1 MTALADGPQWL
12 DLAQAP
18 LLRLQVCQ
26 DPDTGS
32 HYALLQA
39 HHLIIDHVAMAV
51 IQDELHSYSAG
62 KAQSLPAPASYRQFI
77 SDTLARMETLDI
89 EGFFSE
95 SLGHIS
101 EPTLPFGLQDTQGNG
116 DTIQEHKVALSDAL
130 STAIRTYAKQHE
142 VSPAAIFHAAW
153 ALVLGACSNQQ
164 EVVFGTVMSGRM
176 NGGAGV
182 ERLLGMLINTL
193 PVAVELQGS
202 SVSDLIKDVDKRLKA
217 LLPYEQVSLA
227 QAQKHSAVGSDGPLF
242 SAMLNYRHTERDE
255 TDTPVQ
261 DSDIQAL
268 SAQERT
274 NYPFNLSVN
283 DYGAAHVFS
292 LDLQIDE
299 QVEISRIAEYVMT
312 ALSQL
317 TDTTQIQSV
326 SELSVLPTDE
336 VARLLTQGQRSLGY
350 DDTACIHHLF
360 EQQAEAAPEATALVF
375 QNQSISYAE
384 LNKRANQLAHYLLSE
399 QQITPETLIGVC
411 SSRSIEMM
419 VSMLA
424 ILKAGGAYVPLDP
437 DYPASRLSYMAADAG
452 LKQVIGFGSGLAVAH
467 SLMSEQAGTA
477 IDIAALALDDYPQ
490 HNPALDEIS
499 SDSLAYVIYTSG
511 STGQPKGVQLIHQ
524 GAVNLAHNQQAR
536 FATCADSKV
545 LQFASISFDAATWE
559 WLMALIPGGTLVIAD
574 ESQRTDVQQLSE
586 LLKTQRITHATL
598 PPALLSTMTLQT
610 DLALQCLIV
619 AGEAC
624 EENVVARWRAH
635 YPFYNAYGPSETS
648 VCATVGEITDD
659 TIHIGTPLC
668 NVQTY
673 VLDQQ
678 QNLLPHGSLGELYV
692 GGDGLARGYLGQPE
706 MTAERFIDNPFYDP
720 EVAGSSKRLYR
731 TGDLVRYLNDGNLA
745 FVGRADDQIKI
756 RGFRVELGEI
766 AQRLSQLT
774 EIDSAVVVA
783 KKGASGNDLVAYIQ
797 PAEVVT
803 TEEQSDFI
811 SATLAQLAA
820 QVPEYMVPKLAVVI
834 DEWPLTANGK
844 INKKALPEPDKALLQ
859 TAYCAPRN
867 NTEAT
872 LCVIWQDLLGIEQVG
887 IQDNFFTLGGDSIIA
902 IQMVGRARQ
911 QGLHLNVKQLF
922 ATPSI
927 ATLSEHVEFSTRINA
942 QQDAVT
948 GEMPLLPI
956 QQRFFAA
963 NRAAPSHY
971 NQSLLLSAPGNLTGY
986 FSELV
991 NALVE
996 RHDALR
1002 LRFAE
1007 VASFVPLCDTQ
1018 VANMHQIVDLSDLNE
1033 ADFSAEVERQCD
1045 ALQRQL
1051 DIEKGP
1057 LCKFVYFYAGDD
1069 KPARLFMTIHHLVVD
1084 GVSWRILLQDLE
1096 TALQAI
1102 ETAQPIQLA
1111 EKTSSYQAWGE
1122 AVNALAQSE
1131 ELSEQQT
1138 YWRDRLSLFP
1148 AQPSAKVAAEQW
1160 QNVSF
1165 SLDESDTRILL
1176 ADCQQVFHSNVD
1188 TLMLSAFLLAYQTTF
1203 DRPLLRVDMESH
1215 GREEALFDGLD
1226 VTQTL
1231 GWFTNLYPL
1240 ILGGQQDDLIATVK
1254 SVKQTL
1260 QQLPMHGLGYGLLKY
1275 IRQDAEIC
1283 ALDKRSVDQA
1293 IVFNYLGKLDNVTGT
1308 QGRLAMAQESRG
1320 AESAPEAAD
1329 LHHLMVNGQ
1338 SQDNQLRFDLSFAM
1352 PSYSEAQIEALSV
1365 RFKAVLLQL
1374 VAKAKAGAECQTLIV
1389 EDFPAATLEQAQL
1402 DSLQAQYSDIER
1414 VYVATPMQQGMIYH
1428 DLLQQDASLYT
1439 TLTHFELDGEVDTPA
1454 MQQAWQN
1461 VIARHAILRTSF
1473 SVFDDADIHQVVH
1486 NNALIEMEVLDW
1498 QHKSAELLATQ
1509 LSELHH
1515 AIKAKGFDFNLA
1527 PLMSLTLVRLPEQK
1541 AQLIWSHHHVLT
1553 DGWCQA
1559 TLFSEVL
1566 GYYQSLT
1573 GGQPLTLPPAANYE
1587 DYIQWLCHQNRD
1599 DARAFWDAELAGVS
1613 APTTL
1618 QLPAAASDVPCY
1630 DEIKW
1635 SCDETLTRQLSQFAQ
1650 NQQVTANAVLQLVW
1664 AYTLHRYSAQSDVC
1678 FGTTLSGRP
1687 PEVANV
1693 EQMIGLFINTVPVRV
1708 QLDHQASIGAQ
1719 LQQMHKAHS
1728 QREQHSYLPLPEILS
1743 CGGHG
1748 IQGAMFDSLFVFENF
1763 PADLH
1768 DTGAQAQ
1775 HSGASQLQVNS
1786 AASIEYTNY
1795 PVAMTA
1801 SMQRVLSL
1809 RLSFHGHQYERADME
1824 GLLGHFNTALSNLMS
1839 LDATAS
1845 LGEMEIMQSQEQQ
1858 ALLAAPKMAYAD
1870 AQLHSVIAQFDHH
1883 ARVTPERPA
1892 LVMDN
1897 QTLSYAELDKMATA
1911 LAAQLVHEYGI
1922 QQRDLIGLCVERSID
1937 TVVGILAILKAG
1949 GAYVP
1954 LDPNSPAERLNYI
1967 INDAHIALCL
1977 AQPQCAAALDEAQCQ
1992 VVSLD
1997 GKALLS
2003 QDHGLTL
2010 VLPEV
2015 LLSDPAYVIYTSGS
2029 TGAPKGVVQTHR
2041 NMARLFASA
2050 AEDFSFSNQDTWC
2063 LFHSYAFDFSVW
2075 EIWGALIHGGKLLIP
2090 THHQTRDTAAFVE
2103 LCQQHQLSVLN
2114 QTPSAFGVF
2123 AEHVVAHEISLPA
2136 LRYVV
2141 FGGEALQTQ
2150 HLQSWCQHPAN
2161 AQAELINMY
2170 GITETTVHVTFAP
2183 IARQEIDQIHIGRSL
2198 ADQAVYIL
2206 DAQLQPVPVG
2216 VAGEMYVTGAGLA
2229 DGYLGRE
2236 ALSAERFID
2245 NPHCVGMGCEKLYKT
2260 GDLGRHQRDG
2270 RIQFIGRMDDQVQI
2284 RGFRI
2289 ELGEVTHQ
2297 LSSITHVDSAVVI
2310 ARQSQGTQVL
2320 HAYLKLEHS
2329 VDEQQHTQEIER
2341 IKRAAAAFLPA
2352 YMVPEQMTLMQDWP
2366 LTVNGKIDKKALP
2379 QPGEGVSGSEQV
2391 APSTET
2397 ECQLRDIWAE
2407 LLDYDGA
2414 RISVNQSFFE
2424 LGGHSLSLMKL
2435 VQRLHQAFNVSVSI
2449 KEAIEHAQI
2458 DQLAQ
2463 LLDKKILD
2471 LQLSEINE
2479 AELDEVEF

>member
-1 MTALADGPQWL
+1 
-12 DLAQAP
+12 
-18 LLRLQVCQ
+18 
-26 DPDTGS
+26 
-32 HYALLQA
+32 
-39 HHLIIDHVAMAV
+39 
-51 IQDELHSYSAG
+51 
-62 KAQSLPAPASYRQFI
+62 
-77 SDTLARMETLDI
+77 
-89 EGFFSE
+89 
-95 SLGHIS
+95 
-101 EPTLPFGLQDTQGNG
+101 
-116 DTIQEHKVALSDAL
+116 
-130 STAIRTYAKQHE
+130 
-142 VSPAAIFHAAW
+142 
-153 ALVLGACSNQQ
+153 
-164 EVVFGTVMSGRM
+164 
-176 NGGAGV
+176 
-182 ERLLGMLINTL
+182 
-193 PVAVELQGS
+193 
-202 SVSDLIKDVDKRLKA
+202 
-217 LLPYEQVSLA
+217 
-227 QAQKHSAVGSDGPLF
+227 
-242 SAMLNYRHTERDE
+242 
-255 TDTPVQ
+255 
-261 DSDIQAL
+261 
-268 SAQERT
+268 
-274 NYPFNLSVN
+274 
-283 DYGAAHVFS
+283 
-292 LDLQIDE
+292 
-299 QVEISRIAEYVMT
+299 
-312 ALSQL
+312 
-317 TDTTQIQSV
+317 
-326 SELSVLPTDE
+326 
-336 VARLLTQGQRSLGY
+336 
-350 DDTACIHHLF
+350 
-360 EQQAEAAPEATALVF
+360 
-375 QNQSISYAE
+375 
-384 LNKRANQLAHYLLSE
+384 
-399 QQITPETLIGVC
+399 
-411 SSRSIEMM
+411 
-419 VSMLA
+419 
-424 ILKAGGAYVPLDP
+424 
-437 DYPASRLSYMAADAG
+437 
-452 LKQVIGFGSGLAVAH
+452 
-467 SLMSEQAGTA
+467 
-477 IDIAALALDDYPQ
+477 
-490 HNPALDEIS
+490 
-499 SDSLAYVIYTSG
+499 
-511 STGQPKGVQLIHQ
+511 
-524 GAVNLAHNQQAR
+524 
-536 FATCADSKV
+536 SKV

-559 WLMALIPGGTLVIAD
+559 WLMALSCGAALVIAD
-574 ESQRTDVQQLSE
+574 ESQRTDVEQLSA
-586 LLKTQRITHATL
+586 LLKTQQITHATL
-598 PPALLSTMTLQT
+598 PPALLSTMALQT

-624 EENVVARWRAH
+624 EEAVVARWRAH

-648 VCATVGEITDD
+648 VCATVGEITND
-659 TIHIGTPLC
+659 IVHIGTPLC

-673 VLDQQ
+673 VLDKQ

-692 GGDGLARGYLGQPE
+692 GGDGLARGYLNQSE
-706 MTAERFIDNPFYDP
+706 LTAERFVDNPFYDP
-720 EVAGSSKRLYR
+720 EVAGSSRRLYR
-731 TGDLVRYLNDGNLA
+731 TGDLVRYLADGNLA

-766 AQRLSQLT
+766 AQRLSQLAG
-774 EIDSAVVVA
+774 IDSAVVLA
-783 KKGASGNDLVAYIQ
+783 KKGASGHDLVAYIQ
-797 PAEVVT
+797 PVETVKDDV
-803 TEEQSDFI
+803 QGDFI

-820 QVPEYMVPKLAVVI
+820 SVPDYMVPKLAVI
-834 DEWPLTANGK
+834 IKEWPLTANGK

-859 TAYCAPRN
+859 NDYCAPRN
-867 NTEAT
+867 STEAT
-872 LCVIWQDLLGIEQVG
+872 LCDIWQDLLGIEQVG

-922 ATPSI
+922 ATPTI

-956 QQRFFAA
+956 QQRFFEA
-963 NRAAPSHY
+963 NRATPSHY
-971 NQSLLLSAPGNLTGY
+971 NQSLLLSAPANLASY
-986 FSELV
+986 FAELV

-1002 LRFAE
+1002 LRFSE
-1007 VASFVPLCDTQ
+1007 VARFAPLSDAQ
-1018 VANMHQIVDLSDLNE
+1018 IGSMHQVVDLSTLTDS
-1033 ADFSAEVERQCD
+1033 AFSAEVERQCD
-1045 ALQRQL
+1045 ALQKQL
-1051 DIEKGP
+1051 DIEHGP
-1057 LCKFVYFYAGDD
+1057 LCKFVYFYAGED
-1069 KPARLFMTIHHLVVD
+1069 KPARLFITIHHLVVD

-1102 ETAQPIQLA
+1102 ETGQAIQLA

-1122 AVNALAQSE
+1122 AVNALAHSE
-1131 ELSEQQT
+1131 ALTSQRA

-1148 AQPSAKVAAEQW
+1148 AQPSHNVVAEQW

-1165 SLDESDTRILL
+1165 SLDESDTRVLL

-1203 DRPLLRVDMESH
+1203 ARPLLRIDMESH
-1215 GREEALFDGLD
+1215 GREEALFEGLD
-1226 VTQTL
+1226 VTQTM

-1240 ILGGQQDDLIATVK
+1240 VLGGQQQELVATVK

-1275 IRQDAEIC
+1275 IRQDPEIC
-1283 ALDKRSVDQA
+1283 ALDARSADQA
-1293 IVFNYLGKLDNVTGT
+1293 IVFNYLGKLDNVAGS

-1320 AESAPEAAD
+1320 AESAAEVAD

-1352 PSYSEAQIEALSV
+1352 PSYKEGQIEALAAQ
-1365 RFKAVLLQL
+1365 FKAVLLQL
-1374 VAKAKAGAECQTLIV
+1374 VAQAKAGAQCHTLIV
-1389 EDFPAATLEQAQL
+1389 EDFPAATLQQAQL
-1402 DSLQAQYSDIER
+1402 DTLQAQYTDIER

-1439 TLTHFELDGEVDTPA
+1439 TLTHFDVAGDVDASA
-1454 MQQAWQN
+1454 MQQAWQK

-1486 NNALIEMEVLDW
+1486 HNALIEMDVLDW
-1498 QHKSAELLATQ
+1498 QQVPAEQLRSQ

-1515 AIKAKGFDFNLA
+1515 SIKAKGFSFDLA
-1527 PLMSLTLVRLPEQK
+1527 PLMSLTLVRLSGHK
-1541 AQLIWSHHHVLT
+1541 AQLIWAHHHVLT

-1573 GGQPLTLPPAANYE
+1573 AGQSLTLPPAANYE
-1587 DYIQWLCHQNRD
+1587 DYIQWLCNQDREE
-1599 DARAFWDAELAGVS
+1599 ARTFWHAELAGVS
-1613 APTTL
+1613 APTQL
-1618 QLPAAASDVPCY
+1618 QLPAATCDLPRYEEVKWTSD
-1630 DEIKW
+1630 EQ
-1635 SCDETLTRQLSQFAQ
+1635 LTGQLSQFAQ
-1650 NQQVTANAVLQLVW
+1650 RHQVTANAVLQLAW
-1664 AYTLHRYSAQSDVC
+1664 AYTLHRYSGQSDVC

-1708 QLDHQASIGAQ
+1708 QLDHQASIGSQ
-1719 LQQMHKAHS
+1719 LQQLHRAHS
-1728 QREQHSYLPLPEILS
+1728 QREQHGYLPLPEILS
-1743 CGGHG
+1743 CGNHG

-1768 DTGAQAQ
+1768 ETGAQTGQ
-1775 HSGASQLQVNS
+1775 EGASQLQVQN

-1795 PVAMTA
+1795 PVALTA
-1801 SMQRVLSL
+1801 SLQGVLSL
-1809 RLSFHGHQYERADME
+1809 RLSFHGHQYDRTDMTQ
-1824 GLLGHFNTALSNLMS
+1824 LLAHFNTALRS
-1839 LDATAS
+1839 LLSLEAVAS
-1845 LGEMEIMQSQEQQ
+1845 LGSMEIMQPEEVQT
-1858 ALLAAPKMAYAD
+1858 LLAPPKVTFAD
-1870 AQLHSVIAQFDHH
+1870 MQLCNMVAQFDRH
-1883 ARVTPERPA
+1883 ALVTPERTA
-1892 LVMDN
+1892 LVMDE
-1897 QTLSYAELDKMATA
+1897 QQVSYAELQRMTNR
-1911 LAAQLVHEYGI
+1911 LAASLVTDRGI
-1922 QQRDLIGLCVERSID
+1922 QQGDLIGLCVGRSIE

-1954 LDPNSPAERLNYI
+1954 LDPNSPPERLNYI
-1967 INDAHIALCL
+1967 INDANIALCL
-1977 AQPQCAAALDEAQCQ
+1977 AQPGCEAALDAPACQ
-1992 VVSLD
+1992 VITLDTSALLVEDIAALSSLPEISLD
-1997 GKALLS
+1997 
-2003 QDHGLTL
+2003 
-2010 VLPEV
+2010 
-2015 LLSDPAYVIYTSGS
+2015 DPAYVIYTSGS

-2075 EIWGALIHGGKLLIP
+2075 EIWGALSQGGKLLIP
-2090 THHQTRDTAAFVE
+2090 THQQTRDTAAFVE

-2123 AEHVVAHEISLPA
+2123 AEYVVTHDISLPA

-2183 IARQEIDQIHIGRSL
+2183 IARDEIAQIHIGSAL
-2198 ADQAVYIL
+2198 VDQAIYIL

-2216 VAGEMYVTGAGLA
+2216 VVGEMYVTGAGLA
-2229 DGYLGRE
+2229 AGYLGRE

-2245 NPHCVGMGCEKLYKT
+2245 NPYGADTGCGKLYKT
-2260 GDLGRHQRDG
+2260 GDLARCQRDG
-2270 RIQFIGRMDDQVQI
+2270 KIQFIGRVDDQVQI

-2297 LSSITHVDSAVVI
+2297 LSSIDNVDSAVVI

-2329 VDEQQHTQEIER
+2329 VEEQRHAQEIDR
-2341 IKRAAAAFLPA
+2341 IKRAAAAFLPV

-2379 QPGEGVSGSEQV
+2379 QPGEGLSGNNKV
-2391 APSTET
+2391 APTTKT

-2414 RISVNQSFFE
+2414 NISVEQSFFE

-2435 VQRLHQAFNVSVSI
+2435 VQRLHQAFEVSVSI

-2458 DQLAQ
+2458 NQLAA

-2471 LQLSEINE
+2471 MQLSEINE